1 MRKSLAASLIEIC
14 RLIGLNDDLDEN
26 DDRTFMV
33 EVASQLLG
41 DTDEIKLNL
50 LPNLIDFVALFPP
63 DNQRVLM
70 NSMIR
75 ERLVSRWNTFVD
87 VLWVQENEK
96 ARKTRATRV
105 KLLVG
110 LFEKFDAAELVEAG
124 FH

>member
-1 MRKSLAASLIEIC
+1 
-14 RLIGLNDDLDEN
+14 
-26 DDRTFMV
+26 
-33 EVASQLLG
+33 
-41 DTDEIKLNL
+41 
-50 LPNLIDFVALFPP
+50 
-63 DNQRVLM
+63 
-70 NSMIR
+70 MIR